1 MRLPH
6 HRRRWLLGGGVATLV
21 ISLGAFAQ
29 AGMLSRVA
37 ADDPGSSAPA
47 AAAEVHGAH
56 PSVSDDGRWVVYA
69 GRPTGDPAV
78 DERSSTVYLHDRT
91 PGPDEP
97 AIRELTVPVDDIRSG
112 DSVRPA
118 ISGDGCVVVVVTE
131 FAYDLFRDDDDG
143 NRWDV
148 YRLVLPH
155 CGGTLGDWELVSTA
169 STDDGDTTASDLA
182 VPDET
187 PAVSQSG
194 AVVAYTH
201 RSPVPKSTLVQVSVV
216 DLTVALGDDGRTRV
230 VPGTPLLEPD
240 DEFVRVGQRHP
251 DVSADGRFVVFS
263 SDATSDEPVADW
275 ADGTEPGGPAVA
287 QVYVWD
293 RDSTD
298 PAAAVVLVSVVD
310 GVPATAGADRPAIS
324 GSGQFIAFES
334 SSPELAAGAELPICT
349 PACPI
354 QIFRS
359 DQLDGSLAL
368 VTRVPAPADVDPA
381 TAPVVA
387 IDAGGT
393 QATISA
399 DGTQVGFVTRSRTLF
414 PTVADVSAE
423 PDDGDIVV
431 ADVDLGT
438 LRRVSVQSDGI
449 TPLDATNAHPML
461 SASGHVVVFD
471 TLGASML
478 APEQVVAA
486 AGVAGG
492 RSVAVVNR
500 PAELVSASLDV
511 GTVMVGYAG
520 PEWYVS
526 VRNTGPSTFLPATVV
541 ASDPQFAITGGTCT
555 LQAVV
560 VPGDSCTVH
569 VTLTPAAPGPIV
581 GSFTVAEAL
590 VGGTSATVAL
600 TGAGGVP
607 DLRAAPAGADF
618 APTLVGET
626 AATVSFDIEN
636 VGFQPVAITSVA
648 FGGSNPADFSVV
660 SSSCPDS
667 VINPMTT
674 CAVEVAFAP
683 TEAGYRT
690 ATLLVGADAGR
701 YTSVVLTGEGRRITA
716 LTAGE
721 SRIRAGSPVDLS
733 GSGFPAGATVT
744 IAWADGRGESLQ
756 VLADASGAFVAQ
768 LPTRPNER
776 GGDRTVV
783 AQSGDL
789 SARADVEVVRRR
801 TGTPNG
807 LPGS

>member
-1 MRLPH
+1 
-6 HRRRWLLGGGVATLV
+6 
-21 ISLGAFAQ
+21 
-29 AGMLSRVA
+29 MLSRVA
-37 ADDPGSSAPA
+37 ADDPGASAPA
-47 AAAEVHGAH
+47 AVAAVRGAH

-69 GRPTGDPAV
+69 GLPVGEATD
-78 DERSSTVYLHDRT
+78 DQRSSTVYLRDRI

-97 AIRELTVPVDDIRSG
+97 AIRELTVPVDDVRLG

-131 FAYDLFRDDDDG
+131 VAYDLFRDDDDG
-143 NRWDV
+143 DRWDV

-155 CGGTLGDWELVSTA
+155 CGGTVGDWELVSTVSA
-169 STDDGDTTASDLA
+169 DDGDTTASDLA
-182 VPDET
+182 VPTET

-216 DLTVALGDDGRTRV
+216 DLTVALGDEGRTRV

-251 DVSADGRFVVFS
+251 DLSADGRFVVFS
-263 SDATSDEPVADW
+263 SDALSDRPVADW
-275 ADGTEPGGPAVA
+275 AAGLEPGGPAVA
-287 QVYVWD
+287 QVYLWD
-293 RDSTD
+293 RDLAD
-298 PAAAVVLVSVVD
+298 PGAAVVLVSAVD
-310 GVPATAGADRPAIS
+310 GVAATAGADRAVIS
-324 GSGQFIAFES
+324 ESGQFVAFES
-334 SSPELAAGAELPICT
+334 PSPELAGDAELPICT
-349 PACPI
+349 PACPT
-354 QIFRS
+354 QIYRS
-359 DQLDGSLAL
+359 DLGAGSLTL
-368 VTRVPAPADVDPA
+368 VTRVPLPADADPA
-381 TAPVVA
+381 AAPVVA
-387 IDAGGT
+387 IDAGGS

-414 PTVADVSAE
+414 PTVAGVSAE

-438 LRRVSVQSDGI
+438 LRRVSLQPDGI
-449 TPLDATNAHPML
+449 TPLDATNAHPVL

-471 TLGASML
+471 TLSTDFL
-478 APEQVVAA
+478 AAEQVVSATD
-486 AGVAGG
+486 VAGG
-492 RSVAVVNR
+492 RGVAVIGR
-500 PAELVSASLDV
+500 PAELVAASLDV

-520 PEWYVS
+520 PEWYVA

-541 ASDPQFAITGGTCT
+541 SSDPQFAITGGTCA
-555 LQAVV
+555 LQIAV
-560 VPGDSCTVH
+560 VPGDSCTVN
-569 VTLTPAAPGPIV
+569 VTLTPGAPGPIAAT
-581 GSFTVAEAL
+581 FTVTEAI

-600 TGAGGVP
+600 TGSGGVP

-618 APTLVGET
+618 APTLVGAT

-648 FGGSNPADFSVV
+648 FGGTNPADFSIV
-660 SSSCPDS
+660 STSCPES
-667 VINPMTT
+667 VINPMTS

-721 SRIRAGSPVDLS
+721 SRIHAGSPVELG

-744 IAWADGRGESLQ
+744 VAWADGKGESVQ
-756 VLADASGAFVAQ
+756 VLADAAGEFVAQ
-768 LPTRPNER
+768 LPTRPSER

-783 AQSGDL
+783 AQSGEL
-789 SARADVEVVRRR
+789 SARVEVEVVRRR
-801 TGTPNG
+801 SGTPNG
-807 LPGS
+807 LPSS